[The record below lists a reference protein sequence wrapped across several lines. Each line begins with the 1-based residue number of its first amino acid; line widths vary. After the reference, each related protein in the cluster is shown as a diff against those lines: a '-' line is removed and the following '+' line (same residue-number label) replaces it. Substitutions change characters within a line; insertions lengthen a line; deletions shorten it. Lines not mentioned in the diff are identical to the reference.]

1 MNKIL
6 IGLFLLAG
14 IVGCSDEPAKEQ
26 VKLSITANNI
36 TPWPFTFNEATIRC
50 EYQPKSVIE
59 ADGKLYALNGAN
71 SSKTPANG
79 FIQLKPD
86 SPEWLANPDIP
97 GTKISLSNTIKV
109 VSDTCETAK
118 K

>member
-6 IGLFLLAG
+6 IGLFVLAG

-36 TPWPFTFNEATIRC
+36 TPWPFMFNEATIRC
-50 EYQPKSVIE
+50 EYQPKAVIE
-59 ADGKLYALNGAN
+59 ADGKLYALNGAK
-71 SSKTPANG
+71 SSKSPTNG
-79 FIQLKPD
+79 FIQLTPET
-86 SPEWLANPDIP
+86 SEWLSNPDIP
-97 GTKISLSNTIKV
+97 GTKISLSNTIKA
-109 VSDTCETAK
+109 VSDTCAAAK